1 MAISKKEDQNL
12 DDCYQEL
19 FQFMNKLLEKYDAQM
34 VAGTMVA
41 QALRLYK
48 SSLDKE
54 GFDKMVGTIGESG
67 PNIRPYEK
75 PHIH

>member
-1 MAISKKEDQNL
+1 MTTKKEDNQL
-12 DDCYQEL
+12 DDCYQET
-19 FQFMNKLLEKYDAQM
+19 FRFMNKLLEKYDTQM

-48 SSLDKE
+48 SSLDEE
-54 GFDKMVGTIGESG
+54 GFEKMGETIGESG

>member
-1 MAISKKEDQNL
+1 MALSKKEDKGL

-19 FQFMNKLLEKYDAQM
+19 FLMMNKLLEKYDSQM

-48 SSLDKE
+48 SSLTEE
-54 GFDKMVGTIGESG
+54 GFEKMVETIGESG
-67 PNIRPYEK
+67 PNIQPYEK

>member
-1 MAISKKEDQNL
+1 MAMTKKEDKNL
-12 DDCYQEL
+12 DNVYQET
-19 FQFMNKLLEKYDAQM
+19 FQFMNKMLEKHDPQM

-48 SSLDKE
+48 SSLSDE
-54 GFDKMVGTIGESG
+54 GFLQMVETIGESG
-67 PNIRPYEK
+67 PDIRPYEK